1 MREKTDW
8 LEDVHENHLPVQ
20 CVLRIT
26 GILSIFVGCEG
37 EEQKAVMFII
47 FVDDDDDDD
56 DCVKLY

>member
-1 MREKTDW
+1 
-8 LEDVHENHLPVQ
+8 VHENHLPVQ